1 MADGSERRRGDRIAT
16 ALLRCIC
23 RLLAPTTSPL
33 QGPLTGVLRKRVRLV
48 PDRRFSPER
57 AEAWSAAGQRIKAS
71 GKERYS
77 DPDATKP
84 DLDKPRQ
91 KTASAHGGNGADR
104 RTGTAAMPQDS
115 YTDLEEKLA
124 RAQRELS
131 EALEQQAAT
140 AEVLQVISSSA
151 TDIQPVFEIIRER
164 AEKLCDAEISVV
176 STVEG
181 ELIRLAS
188 INDVTEEGIEA
199 VRRAFPMRL
208 DEETITARAIRTSA
222 VCHVPDVLGDP
233 EYQNKAAARAIGYRG
248 CLGVPMVRGGHV
260 VGAIFVARRQPG
272 LFAAA
277 QVQLLKTFADQAVIA
292 IENARLLKELRQRT
306 DDLTESLQQQIAT
319 ADVLKVISRSTFD
332 LQTVLDTL
340 VESATRLCE
349 ADQAI
354 IRRRIGDAYPVAAT
368 YGLSQQQRD
377 HLERYSPKPDR
388 GSLFG
393 RTIVEGRTVHIP
405 DVLADPEYS
414 RPEAP
419 SQIGVRA
426 GLGVPL
432 LREGLIVGILAVIRT
447 EPRPFTQKQI
457 ELVETFAD
465 QAVIAIEN
473 VRLFDETQQR
483 TNELR
488 QRTNDLSESLQQQT
502 ATAEVLKVISRST
515 FDLQSVLDTL
525 TGSAARL
532 CEADMAAIIRQKGAA
547 NYWATTYGLPPEHIE
562 YLKSLRLERVR
573 GNVVGRILI
582 EGKTVHVPDVL
593 ADSEYTYLEAQRRA
607 GYRTILGVPLLRG
620 GTPIGIVLL
629 MRRTVRP
636 FTEKQIELATTFAD
650 QAGIAIENVRH
661 STRADCHILSRFTR

>member
-1 MADGSERRRGDRIAT
+1 MKTRRRKTTKVKHRKEPRAARRRGAPDESLKQT
-16 ALLRCIC
+16 
-23 RLLAPTTSPL
+23 LAKY
-33 QGPLTGVLRKRVRLV
+33 R
-48 PDRRFSPER
+48 
-57 AEAWSAAGQRIKAS
+57 
-71 GKERYS
+71 
-77 DPDATKP
+77 
-84 DLDKPRQ
+84 
-91 KTASAHGGNGADR
+91 
-104 RTGTAAMPQDS
+104 
-115 YTDLEEKLA
+115 
-124 RAQRELS
+124 RELS

-332 LQTVLDTL
+332 LQ
-340 VESATRLCE
+340 
-349 ADQAI
+349 
-354 IRRRIGDAYPVAAT
+354 
-368 YGLSQQQRD
+368 
-377 HLERYSPKPDR
+377 
-388 GSLFG
+388 
-393 RTIVEGRTVHIP
+393 
-405 DVLADPEYS
+405 
-414 RPEAP
+414 
-419 SQIGVRA
+419 
-426 GLGVPL
+426 
-432 LREGLIVGILAVIRT
+432 
-447 EPRPFTQKQI
+447 
-457 ELVETFAD
+457 
-465 QAVIAIEN
+465 
-473 VRLFDETQQR
+473 
-483 TNELR
+483 
-488 QRTNDLSESLQQQT
+488 
-502 ATAEVLKVISRST
+502 
-515 FDLQSVLDTL
+515 SVLDTL

-650 QAGIAIENVRH
+650 QAGIAIENVRLFDEIQDKSRQLAEASQH
-661 STRADCHILSRFTR
+661 KSQFLANMSHELRTPLNAIIGVSEMLREDAEALKQDTEPLDRVLGAGRHLLALINDILDLSKIEAGHGASPTNLPACARDRGRGQDDRADGDKERQSPRHRVPGGPRYNARRPDPLPAVPAQPSEQRQQVH